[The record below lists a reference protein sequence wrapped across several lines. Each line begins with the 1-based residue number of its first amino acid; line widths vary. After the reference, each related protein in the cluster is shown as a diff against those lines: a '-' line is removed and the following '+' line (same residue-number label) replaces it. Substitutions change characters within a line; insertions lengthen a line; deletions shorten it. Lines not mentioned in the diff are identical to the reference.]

1 MIMFKNL
8 GNMADLF
15 KQAQEMQKKMAQS
28 QEKLDGIL
36 VEGTSGAGL
45 VHVIMTAK
53 GMVKSLQIDPSLIN
67 PDDTEILQ
75 DLIITAINDARHKA
89 DTATATE
96 MEKVTG
102 GLPLPAG
109 FKLPF

>member
-1 MIMFKNL
+1 MFKNL

-53 GMVKSLQIDPSLIN
+53 GMVKSLQQDPTIIH
-67 PDDTEILQ
+67 PDDTEILK
-75 DLIITAINDARHKA
+75 DYNTNAINDPPPNTKHTTPHNVQRSPRIL
-89 DTATATE
+89 TSRC
-96 MEKVTG
+96 M
-102 GLPLPAG
+102 LLCP
-109 FKLPF
+109 